1 VKISSNLWRYWL
13 PIVALS
19 LFLSRCLYEANP
31 IQFVSIGDWLAVLIE
46 AAAAL
51 LIAYVIKHLIDRRQP
66 DWTPP
71 DLSACL
77 LLFVYVVWPQ
87 VDPVLA
93 LIVFLG
99 ALALLGANTVLP
111 DHPRWFEIT
120 LVVIVF
126 ALYFATLS
134 QHVGAADTFE
144 FQVVMP
150 QWGIAHPTG
159 YPLFVTLGKL
169 FSLLPLGSM
178 ALRLNVLSAL
188 IGTLA
193 VWVIYRLIVR
203 LTQPPPPALFLE
215 NEEADFRRGG
225 ENNRLPAAIAAL
237 LLAAS
242 TIFWSQAI
250 VIEVYGLNALL
261 VAVVLWLLVR
271 LLQNPES
278 RIQKWLIYA
287 VALTLGLGLSHHLDS
302 VILFMPAALTLFFM
316 RPKLLWRSWL
326 IAAGC
331 FLLGL
336 TPWLLIFFR
345 WPALHNGQWLTIGEW
360 IGWVTGQ
367 RFGGALNLALWS
379 DPTRWGI
386 MLRLTL
392 EQFGWAGTALAVI
405 GLIALVVRARR
416 AAAITVVTFAGYF
429 FFGLVYNVPDV
440 SVFVIPLF
448 LCLAIWIGVALS
460 AIVQGVSDRL
470 SGTSRFTP
478 EGVRGAVILLFSIL
492 PILSITNN
500 YAVNNQ
506 REAGVVQEAWGRYV
520 LSLPIAEKAALLVD
534 SEKIAPLYYLQVTE
548 NVRPDLDIMVLGDE
562 ALYRQELDRR
572 INAGQ
577 AVYLARFLPNL
588 PYRMRSLGP
597 MVEISREPSDA
608 VPTIGTP
615 INASFGDQI
624 ELLGVT
630 EEQSNPYR
638 VNLVWK
644 ATSPERKNYHVRLR
658 LVDAQDEVWWED
670 TGAHPVNGYYPT
682 GAWAL
687 GEVVTDFHEVKLE
700 PYLRPGTYDLQVGL
714 FTPFRNEGL
723 KTSGKDY
730 LNVAQISIIAPKAQ
744 PLARQVRMVYERTA
758 LTSLDEPGTVPP
770 ESPVTLR
777 VDAIGADAPAI
788 FALINERSVR
798 STFTQ
803 TVRAGQT
810 RLAFAAPEFE
820 GQYRLYMTTGRAAR
834 CHWFSD
840 LTTECQLGTLTVT
853 GDAIEDTINF
863 ENQVLLAEARLDRD
877 TLQPNEAIKVDL
889 TWQGLKTWPDN
900 YTAFVHLVGPDGKV
914 HGQVDQ
920 WPVQG
925 TLPTS
930 SWTAGQVVADPYTIA
945 LPADAPRGK
954 YQVEVGWYLLSTLRR
969 LNVLDAAGRPSD
981 DHVIVGEFMVP

>member
-1 VKISSNLWRYWL
+1 VKISSNIWRYWL
-13 PIVALS
+13 PILVLS
-19 LFLSRCLYEANP
+19 LFGSRCLYEANP
-31 IQFVSIGDWLAVLIE
+31 IQFVLPGDWLAVLIE

-51 LIAYVIKHLIDRRQP
+51 LIAYVIKRLIDRRQP
-66 DWTPP
+66 DWSPP
-71 DLSACL
+71 DLSAFL

-93 LIVFLG
+93 LMVFLG
-99 ALALLGANTVLP
+99 ALALWGVNYLLP
-111 DHPRWFEIT
+111 QHPRRFEIA
-120 LVVIVF
+120 LSVIVF
-126 ALYFATLS
+126 ALYWGTLS
-134 QHVGAADTFE
+134 GHVGAADTFE

-159 YPLFVTLGKL
+159 YPLFVTLGKV

-178 ALRLNVLSAL
+178 AFRLNVFAAL
-188 IGTLA
+188 IATLA
-193 VWVIYRLIVR
+193 VWVIYRLIVLLTSDR
-203 LTQPPPPALFLE
+203 LT
-215 NEEADFRRGG
+215 
-225 ENNRLPAAIAAL
+225 AAIAAL

-242 TIFWSQAI
+242 MVFWSQAI

-261 VAVVLWLLVR
+261 VAVTLWLLVR
-271 LLQNPES
+271 LLQNPEN

-287 VALTLGLGLSHHLDS
+287 VALTLGSALSHHFDS
-302 VILFMPAALTLFFM
+302 AILFVPVGLTLFFT
-316 RPKLLWRSWL
+316 RPRLSWKSWL

-331 FLLGL
+331 FVIGL
-336 TPWLLIFFR
+336 TPWLLIYFR
-345 WPALHNGQWLTIGEW
+345 WPALHNGQWMTIGEW
-360 IGWVTGQ
+360 IGWITGQ

-379 DPTRWGI
+379 DPTRWSI

-392 EQFGWAGTALAVI
+392 EQFGWAGAALAVV
-405 GLIALVVRARR
+405 GLIALLLRARR
-416 AAAITVVTFAGYF
+416 VALITFVTFAGYF

-448 LCLAIWIGVALS
+448 LVMAIWIGVAIS
-460 AIVQGVSDRL
+460 AIVQGVSGRL
-470 SGTSRFTP
+470 SETSRFTP
-478 EGVRGAVILLFSIL
+478 SGVRRALILLFSIL
-492 PILSITNN
+492 PILSIANN
-500 YAVNNQ
+500 SVANNQ
-506 REAGVVQEAWGRYV
+506 REAGVTQEAWGRYV
-520 LSLPIAEKAALLVD
+520 LALPIPEKAGLLVD

-572 INAGQ
+572 ISAGQ

-588 PYRMRSLGP
+588 PYRMQSLGP
-597 MVEISREPSDA
+597 LVEVSGEPSGA
-608 VPTIGTP
+608 APTIGVP

-624 ELLGVT
+624 ELLGTT
-630 EEQSNPYR
+630 EESGNPYR
-638 VNLVWK
+638 INLIWK

-658 LVDAQDEVWWED
+658 LVDAQGEVWWED

-682 GAWAL
+682 GAWAP
-687 GEVVTDFHEVKLE
+687 GEVLTDFHEIKIE
-700 PYLRPGTYDLQVGL
+700 SYLRPGTYDLQVGL
-714 FTPFRNEGL
+714 FTPFRNDGL
-723 KTSGKDY
+723 KTNGEDY
-730 LNVAQISIIAPKAQ
+730 LKVAQIPVIAPRAQ
-744 PLARQVRMVYERTA
+744 PLARPVRMVYERTA
-758 LTSLDEPGTVPP
+758 LLSLDEPGTVPP

-777 VDAIGADAPAI
+777 VEATGADTFAS

-798 STFTQ
+798 ETFTQ

-810 RLAFAAPEFE
+810 RLTFTAPAFE
-820 GQYRLYMTTGRAAR
+820 GNYRLYMTTGHPAR

-840 LTTECQLGTLTVT
+840 LTPECQLGALTVT

-863 ENQVLLAEARLDRD
+863 ENQVLLAGARLDRD
-877 TLQPNEAIKVDL
+877 TLPPNEALKVDL
-889 TWQGLKTWPDN
+889 TWRGLKTWPDN

-925 TLPTS
+925 TRPTS
-930 SWTAGQVVADPYTIA
+930 SWTAGQVVDDPYVIT

-981 DHVIVGEFMVP
+981 DHVIVGEFTVP

>member
-71 DLSACL
+71 DLSAFL

-111 DHPRWFEIT
+111 DHPRWFELT
-120 LVVIVF
+120 LVAIVF

-345 WPALHNGQWLTIGEW
+345 WPALHNGS
-360 IGWVTGQ
+360 
-367 RFGGALNLALWS
+367 ALWGRTEPGAVERS
-379 DPTRWGI
+379 DALGHHAALDARTV
-386 MLRLTL
+386 RL
-392 EQFGWAGTALAVI
+392 GGH
-405 GLIALVVRARR
+405 G
-416 AAAITVVTFAGYF
+416 
-429 FFGLVYNVPDV
+429 V
-440 SVFVIPLF
+440 S
-448 LCLAIWIGVALS
+448 
-460 AIVQGVSDRL
+460 SDRL
-470 SGTSRFTP
+470 DRVSGAGAARGGDYGSDLRRLLLLRS
-478 EGVRGAVILLFSIL
+478 GVQRTGCQCVCHSAV
-492 PILSITNN
+492 
-500 YAVNNQ
+500 
-506 REAGVVQEAWGRYV
+506 
-520 LSLPIAEKAALLVD
+520 SLP
-534 SEKIAPLYYLQVTE
+534 
-548 NVRPDLDIMVLGDE
+548 GD
-562 ALYRQELDRR
+562 LDRR
-572 INAGQ
+572 
-577 AVYLARFLPNL
+577 
-588 PYRMRSLGP
+588 
-597 MVEISREPSDA
+597 
-608 VPTIGTP
+608 
-615 INASFGDQI
+615 
-624 ELLGVT
+624 
-630 EEQSNPYR
+630 
-638 VNLVWK
+638 
-644 ATSPERKNYHVRLR
+644 
-658 LVDAQDEVWWED
+658 
-670 TGAHPVNGYYPT
+670 GA
-682 GAWAL
+682 
-687 GEVVTDFHEVKLE
+687 ECD
-700 PYLRPGTYDLQVGL
+700 
-714 FTPFRNEGL
+714 
-723 KTSGKDY
+723 
-730 LNVAQISIIAPKAQ
+730 
-744 PLARQVRMVYERTA
+744 
-758 LTSLDEPGTVPP
+758 
-770 ESPVTLR
+770 
-777 VDAIGADAPAI
+777 
-788 FALINERSVR
+788 
-798 STFTQ
+798 
-803 TVRAGQT
+803 RAGS
-810 RLAFAAPEFE
+810 E
-820 GQYRLYMTTGRAAR
+820 
-834 CHWFSD
+834 
-840 LTTECQLGTLTVT
+840 
-853 GDAIEDTINF
+853 
-863 ENQVLLAEARLDRD
+863 
-877 TLQPNEAIKVDL
+877 
-889 TWQGLKTWPDN
+889 
-900 YTAFVHLVGPDGKV
+900 
-914 HGQVDQ
+914 
-920 WPVQG
+920 
-925 TLPTS
+925 
-930 SWTAGQVVADPYTIA
+930 
-945 LPADAPRGK
+945 
-954 YQVEVGWYLLSTLRR
+954 
-969 LNVLDAAGRPSD
+969 
-981 DHVIVGEFMVP
+981 